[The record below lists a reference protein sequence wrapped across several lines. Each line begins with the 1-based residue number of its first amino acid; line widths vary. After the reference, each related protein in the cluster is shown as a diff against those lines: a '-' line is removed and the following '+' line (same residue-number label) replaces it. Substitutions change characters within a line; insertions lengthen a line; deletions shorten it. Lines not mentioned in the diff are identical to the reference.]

1 MHIQKRCRS
10 IYYRAEKINCRHAP
24 PVMITLQMHWAL
36 IVFITQLLVSQLV
49 TSLWFPAVLV
59 VAARCVFPRGS
70 GVLAVQIQ
78 TLNSRMCVE
87 EHGTTLKTH
96 PAPRYVLME
105 LVSSLSRL
113 VNTFQ
118 HKCPYAQPRRDIFY
132 FFVLSVIRFPV
143 KSLNHMWR
151 VLQLILIT

>member
-49 TSLWFPAVLV
+49 TSSWFPAVLV

-78 TLNSRMCVE
+78 TLSVKPLPECVLKNTAQ
-87 EHGTTLKTH
+87 HWKHIQPPICADGACFLTLKISKHISTQM
-96 PAPRYVLME
+96 PFTLNLDE
-105 LVSSLSRL
+105 IFFFFC
-113 VNTFQ
+113 TF
-118 HKCPYAQPRRDIFY
+118 CDT
-132 FFVLSVIRFPV
+132 FPCEI
-143 KSLNHMWR
+143 S
-151 VLQLILIT
+151 